1 MLDEIGPYGDQRL
14 DGESTPPLDTAKA
27 DDGTRTR
34 TDVIITAIMKTTGR
48 TLNEETL
55 SRIEFSLRDFLS
67 LSPTGVI
74 FGRMQPHWDRDRM
87 PWNDLFWLTEP
98 FSA

>member
-14 DGESTPPLDTAKA
+14 DGESTPLLDTAKA

-48 TLNEETL
+48 NLNEETL
-55 SRIEFSLRDFLS
+55 SRIEFSMRDFLS

-87 PWNDLFWLTEP
+87 PWNDFFWTAP
-98 FSA
+98 YP